1 MGRGMQSWTGYSYSD
16 RIHAVTHVHP
26 TALVDRRHV
35 HGVTERIDVF
45 GEAVIPLYEHE
56 EAAARA
62 LADGVEAIVVH
73 FLYSYLNPSTRSA
86 PGDPSWRSS
95 ARATT
100 ATCRSTSAVISAPSS
115 VRTRASTR
123 R

>member
-26 TALVDRRHV
+26 SALVDRRHV

-56 EAAARA
+56 VEAAAGSCSPTGSR
-62 LADGVEAIVVH
+62 
-73 FLYSYLNPSTRSA
+73 
-86 PGDPSWRSS
+86 RSS
-95 ARATT
+95 F
-100 ATCRSTSAVISAPSS
+100 TSSIP
-115 VRTRASTR
+115 T
-123 R
+123 